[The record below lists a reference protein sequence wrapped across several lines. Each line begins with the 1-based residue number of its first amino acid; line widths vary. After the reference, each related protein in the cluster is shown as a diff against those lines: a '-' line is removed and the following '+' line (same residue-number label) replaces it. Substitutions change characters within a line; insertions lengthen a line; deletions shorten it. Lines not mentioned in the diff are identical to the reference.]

1 MRNRLGNSE
10 SLFAEGTA
18 LGEHAQLGMRL
29 GEEGTGGHGGQEE
42 LTEALVALRP
52 VEGRYGLPEAVD
64 RPTMVALGIVG
75 SAEVAVRQR
84 VQDDIPAGRGERES
98 TLLRQMR
105 EGTERLLEV
114 PHGLAMD

>member
-1 MRNRLGNSE
+1 
-10 SLFAEGTA
+10 
-18 LGEHAQLGMRL
+18 
-29 GEEGTGGHGGQEE
+29 
-42 LTEALVALRP
+42 
-52 VEGRYGLPEAVD
+52 
-64 RPTMVALGIVG
+64 MVALGIVG